1 MSSKNLYVPVPK
13 EELTSHNFATKRLS
27 NRLKDNI
34 NISIKPTD
42 LMNSKINV
50 VLYTSLDL
58 TEAFDT
64 LCTLFGLVLHV

>member
-13 EELTSHNFATKRLS
+13 EELTSHNFTTKRLS

-50 VLYTSLDL
+50 VLYTFLDL
-58 TEAFDT
+58 REAFDT